1 MIQWS
6 ISTRCLLGKYVGVM
20 DFFLYVDH
28 LFVNRPLPVSG
39 LLKFVLPLFSSFN
52 LHVPFEGVVSR

>member
-1 MIQWS
+1 
-6 ISTRCLLGKYVGVM
+6 M